1 MCLRIVPG
9 PVALDWR
16 TIVEIRKRD
25 DVRGIPGRGAGLCIR
40 ICVYVCVCKRKYV
53 LRTRVYVC
61 TLVVLASLI
70 CIPEISHACVI
81 IICVYV
87 VLYIIFIYMQAFY
100 GSPRI
105 TSNAFAD
112 IHLLLC

>member
-9 PVALDWR
+9 STALDWR
-16 TIVEIRKRD
+16 TIAEIRKRD

-40 ICVYVCVCKRKYV
+40 IYVYVCVCKWKYV
-53 LRTRVYVC
+53 LRTRVYVYSGRRLC
-61 TLVVLASLI
+61 FSNLYIRDFTRT
-70 CIPEISHACVI
+70 C
-81 IICVYV
+81 IICMLCYI
-87 VLYIIFIYMQAFY
+87 LYLYNIYMQALY

-112 IHLLLC
+112 IHLLLR